1 MTIEAAWEA
10 FVLYDLTIITYL
22 YVLLDCLLSGA
33 MPRFISASADDSPL
47 SSRQA
52 LLTRGNTHGRLSH
65 AVSAVELRGSPPLGH
80 ATSIARKRKGLHQS
94 RRAASSFP
102 LDDVNVNTHE
112 SARSPGS
119 PFGRDSFASTRT
131 SQCDGSYLLT
141 PSSGLSKPVDAYP
154 TPPASET
161 SGSPYA
167 TGSESSVLED
177 IEPFP
182 FPLNPVPL
190 PALKFSTGTDNDTY
204 HTPNRRWAS
213 AGVQPLT
220 PSTSPAPDRYIS
232 SRYTSQEPSKT
243 YRLSKSPH
251 QLSGPEKLLRHN
263 QASPDP
269 FGPLIVPRIRNP
281 GFVAS
286 GGSTSA
292 VQPRLPRPIGT
303 TNVTTVPGD
312 VSTARDRLS
321 SAGAIW
327 NIGGG
332 TLAQQTGP
340 VRSIS
345 NGRGGFLS
353 GGSNAPMYMSQF
365 FEDDTMDQDLERME
379 ARIAAALDIDQTAK
393 ILDISRSSP
402 SPRSVST
409 GSVGLKRKRHYEE
422 PRTRWRY
429 GDWLREGSLS
439 RESHREPFSVCCR
452 GHRVSLHMSR
462 TIQLTPCN

>member
-1 MTIEAAWEA
+1 MTIEAALET
-10 FVLYDLTIITYL
+10 FILFGSNDLYL
-22 YVLLDCLLSGA
+22 YVLWNCLRSSE

-47 SSRQA
+47 TSRQHPHIG
-52 LLTRGNTHGRLSH
+52 RSTHTRLSH
-65 AVSAVELRGSPPLGH
+65 AVSAIELRGSPPPGH

-112 SARSPGS
+112 PGQS
-119 PFGRDSFASTRT
+119 SVSLLERDSYGSTRA
-131 SQCDGSYLLT
+131 SQYDESHVLT
-141 PSSGLSKPVDAYP
+141 PSSGLSKPLDAYP
-154 TPPASET
+154 TPPVSERGE
-161 SGSPYA
+161 SESA
-167 TGSESSVLED
+167 TGSESSVFEET
-177 IEPFP
+177 EPFP

-190 PALKFSTGTDNDTY
+190 PALKFSTGTDHDAY

-220 PSTSPAPDRYIS
+220 PSPSPSPDRYIS
-232 SRYTSQEPSKT
+232 NRYTSQEPSKT

-251 QLSGPEKLLRHN
+251 QLSSPEKLLRHN
-263 QASPDP
+263 HASTDP

-281 GFVAS
+281 RIGAP

-292 VQPRLPRPIGT
+292 VQARLPRPIGT

-312 VSTARDRLS
+312 ASTARDRLS

-332 TLAQQTGP
+332 ALAQHTGP

-365 FEDDTMDQDLERME
+365 FEDDTLDQDLERME
-379 ARIAAALDIDQTAK
+379 ARIAAALDIDQTTK

-439 RESHREPFSVCCR
+439 RESPCEPSMLATRGTEFSLVCLEPF
-452 GHRVSLHMSR
+452 
-462 TIQLTPCN
+462 N